1 MKRLIVASISGFL
14 CGLICFGLAS
24 RGTGDF
30 PFPVILQIVASRT
43 LIGVAIGISCV
54 RLGHWSIHGLVM
66 GLLFSIPLAFSGLMA
81 PENPPVQQ
89 NRHIHKHADHGNGI
103 RVLCRT
109 GYVAGFQGQE
119 RMIMR
124 LLPNAA
130 AKESGDR

>member
-81 PENPPVQQ
+81 PENPQFS
-89 NRHIHKHADHGNGI
+89 KTGI
-103 RVLCRT
+103 FTSTLIMGMV
-109 GYVAGFQGQE
+109 YGFCIE
-119 RMIMR
+119 LVTSLVFRAR
-124 LLPNAA
+124 
-130 AKESGDR
+130 SR